1 MVELRLGAYAYRIEY
16 PGYPLLFFGRDRA
29 LALAAM
35 IVIAFAREASHHAMA
50 HGEKQLGGY
59 FVEKACH
66 TAGIVQLLAGAVTGT
81 SGGPGQAAD
90 IKGFTARTDCG
101 WGPSL
106 SDNSCAA
113 IARRQEEALGHFP
126 LPAKQYSYPSGTSC
140 NNIIL
145 LMIND

>member
-1 MVELRLGAYAYRIEY
+1 
-16 PGYPLLFFGRDRA
+16 
-29 LALAAM
+29 
-35 IVIAFAREASHHAMA
+35 MA

-59 FVEKACH
+59 FVEKVRH

-90 IKGFTARTDCG
+90 IKRIHRTNGICR
-101 WGPSL
+101 WGASL

-113 IARRQEEALGHFP
+113 IARKQEEALGT
-126 LPAKQYSYPSGTSC
+126 SRYPQDNRTHWGTSC

-145 LMIND
+145 LMING

>member
-1 MVELRLGAYAYRIEY
+1 
-16 PGYPLLFFGRDRA
+16 
-29 LALAAM
+29 M

-81 SGGPGQAAD
+81 GGGPGQAAD
-90 IKGFTARTDCG
+90 KKGFTARTDCG
-101 WGPSL
+101 WGASL